1 MTAQE
6 NTSALSPANRKRLAD
21 AAYWILLIGGCAVF
35 LLMNLYTTIKEDDL
49 FHSSV
54 GSRSLQPITG
64 LMDVLRSWVDYYRFD
79 PRTSNF
85 LSFLFDGILG
95 KGVFNVC
102 NTLVFGLMAHLFSR
116 LATGRNSVMAL
127 VVLYTCMVTVLPV
140 PGETMLWM
148 DGSFNYLWAFTAS
161 MLLVIYLMKH
171 REKRPGLLMEAALL
185 LLAVFVGGMNE
196 GTTFGVFG
204 GLVLYYLF
212 NRDRIDHTVVI
223 VMTGYLLGVVLLLTC
238 PGVWE
243 RASAEVNHDTGFMSM
258 IVSRGRLLVD
268 KSLQYVTPA
277 AAIVVLVLSVAV
289 RSFKRTFTTTPF
301 PFIFLVMLAFA
312 FAVGKDQYRLYY
324 SVSMMGLILVTMA
337 IYAVGKRVWW
347 LHLIVIVGGLA
358 LCAKYYPSNIRTMKQ
373 YQEFFNQ
380 VDAKIK
386 QSPDRQVI
394 LEVPRFNGY
403 SRFIKYLNLD
413 SWNFLIRQETLCF
426 HYNKDNIQFV
436 NSEILDGYRQ
446 GTLLDGAAG
455 LPFDAPGCDKI
466 MEVLTVPH
474 SNFMAVKMQQDTVTH
489 SYQFAQ
495 AFMADGTP
503 NPFPVPYFPLLYQG
517 HQYLIFPTLDS
528 DVTRLSF
535 NPFSLEGTP
544 IDLIVTTSTPNT
556 MPQ

>member
-1 MTAQE
+1 
-6 NTSALSPANRKRLAD
+6 
-21 AAYWILLIGGCAVF
+21 
-35 LLMNLYTTIKEDDL
+35 
-49 FHSSV
+49 
-54 GSRSLQPITG
+54 
-64 LMDVLRSWVDYYRFD
+64 
-79 PRTSNF
+79 
-85 LSFLFDGILG
+85 
-95 KGVFNVC
+95 
-102 NTLVFGLMAHLFSR
+102 
-116 LATGRNSVMAL
+116 
-127 VVLYTCMVTVLPV
+127 
-140 PGETMLWM
+140 
-148 DGSFNYLWAFTAS
+148 
-161 MLLVIYLMKH
+161 MKH

-212 NRDRIDHTVVI
+212 NRDRVDGTVVI
-223 VMTGYLLGVVLLLTC
+223 IMTGYLLGVVLLLTC

-277 AAIVVLVLSVAV
+277 AAIVVLVLSVVV
-289 RSFKRTFTTTPF
+289 RSFRRTLTTTPF

-324 SVSMMGLILVTMA
+324 AVSMMGLILVTMA
-337 IYAVGKRVWW
+337 IYAVCKRVWW

-446 GTLLDGAAG
+446 GTLRR
-455 LPFDAPGCDKI
+455 CC
-466 MEVLTVPH
+466 
-474 SNFMAVKMQQDTVTH
+474 
-489 SYQFAQ
+489 
-495 AFMADGTP
+495 GTA
-503 NPFPVPYFPLLYQG
+503 L
-517 HQYLIFPTLDS
+517 
-528 DVTRLSF
+528 
-535 NPFSLEGTP
+535 
-544 IDLIVTTSTPNT
+544 
-556 MPQ
+556 

>member
-1 MTAQE
+1 MATQG
-6 NTSALSPANRKRLAD
+6 NTSALSPANRQRLAD
-21 AAYWILLIGGCAVF
+21 AAYWLLLIGGCVVF

-54 GSRSLQPITG
+54 GSRALQPITG

-148 DGSFNYLWAFTAS
+148 DGSFNYLWTFTAS
-161 MLLVIYLMKH
+161 MMLVIYLMKH
-171 REKRPGLLMEAALL
+171 REKRPSLLMEAALL
-185 LLAVFVGGMNE
+185 LLAVFIGGMNE

-212 NRDRIDHTVVI
+212 NRDRVDGTVVI

-277 AAIVVLVLSVAV
+277 AAIVVLALSVVV
-289 RSFKRTFTTTPF
+289 RSFRRTFTTTPF

-324 SVSMMGLILVTMA
+324 AVSMMGLILVTMA
-337 IYAVGKRVWW
+337 IYAVCKRVWW

-358 LCAKYYPSNIRTMKQ
+358 LCAKYYPSNIRTIKQ

-446 GTLLDGAAG
+446 GTLLDGAVG
-455 LPFDAPGCDKI
+455 LPFDAPSCDKI

-503 NPFPVPYFPLLYQG
+503 KQFPVPYFPLLYQG
-517 HQYLIFPTLDS
+517 HEYLIFPTLDT

-544 IDLIVTTSTPNT
+544 IDLIVTFTTPYT
-556 MPQ
+556 TPQ

>member
-1 MTAQE
+1 MAAQE
-6 NTSALSPANRKRLAD
+6 NTSALSPANRQRLAD
-21 AAYWILLIGGCAVF
+21 AAYWLLLIGGCVVF

-54 GSRSLQPITG
+54 GSRALQPITG

-148 DGSFNYLWAFTAS
+148 DGSFNYLWTFTAS

-212 NRDRIDHTVVI
+212 NRDRVDGTVVI

-277 AAIVVLVLSVAV
+277 AAIVVLALSVVV
-289 RSFKRTFTTTPF
+289 RSFRRTFTTTPF

-324 SVSMMGLILVTMA
+324 AVSMMGLILVTMA
-337 IYAVGKRVWW
+337 IYAVCKRVWW

-446 GTLLDGAAG
+446 GTLLDGAVG
-455 LPFDAPGCDKI
+455 LPFDAPGCDKF

-503 NPFPVPYFPLLYQG
+503 KQFPVPYFPLLYQG
-517 HQYLIFPTLDS
+517 HEYLIFPTLDT

-544 IDLIVTTSTPNT
+544 IDLKLKL
-556 MPQ
+556 

>member
-1 MTAQE
+1 MAAQE
-6 NTSALSPANRKRLAD
+6 NTSALSPANRQRLAD
-21 AAYWILLIGGCAVF
+21 AAYWLLLIGGCVVF

-54 GSRSLQPITG
+54 GSRALQPITG

-148 DGSFNYLWAFTAS
+148 DGSFNYMWTFTAS

-171 REKRPGLLMEAALL
+171 REKRPGLLMDAALL

-212 NRDRIDHTVVI
+212 NRDRVDGTVVI

-277 AAIVVLVLSVAV
+277 AAIVVLVLSVVV
-289 RSFKRTFTTTPF
+289 RSFRRTFTTTPF

-324 SVSMMGLILVTMA
+324 AVSMMGLILVTMA
-337 IYAVGKRVWW
+337 IYAVCKRVWW

-446 GTLLDGAAG
+446 GTLLDGAVG
-455 LPFDAPGCDKI
+455 LPFDAPSCDKI

-503 NPFPVPYFPLLYQG
+503 KQFPVPYFPLLYQG
-517 HQYLIFPTLDS
+517 HEYLIFPTLDT

-544 IDLIVTTSTPNT
+544 IDLIVTSTTPYT
-556 MPQ
+556 TPQ